1 MAPKKSEKKGRVKTS
16 KVLDVSRGSD
26 EKFKTGLS
34 SEEGENAVLSQP
46 EITSAPTKG
55 KHNEV
60 VKQEKKS
67 QESGEEALVNED
79 EQVQTTEEPSQQQ
92 NGTQLKQKEPQ
103 KNDKEKVQETP
114 KESSLSPL
122 QCSEDTNEVAQRSDV
137 GKPADD
143 EGEKRKSETRQMDED
158 PVENIEVEQETSKDS
173 TLVHQST
180 EVISPPDQEREA
192 DKQENVQ
199 SERII
204 PSTLENIEV
213 EQETS
218 KDSTLVH
225 QSTEVI
231 SPPDQE
237 READKQENVQSEP
250 ISPSTLMMHHLVA
263 VLLLIFMVILL
274 FPPEPAKKA
283 DPDLRLELATSLK
296 DKVIELKS
304 LFSNQT
310 DSFWKAFRITSF
322 MQLKNP
328 NPRQP
333 LVFSVLVPPSAR
345 DVVDCFVK
353 KLAEL
358 INPNKTDFIMIDGLK
373 EMNKPGEMVMKKIN
387 VLLTKK
393 FEAGHKVAL
402 VNHLELFPPPSHM
415 MFFPFCD
422 DQNAPYKKVAI
433 IFTVYLPKEPAFS
446 LSSNKEA
453 ETALHQYLLN
463 EVWAN
468 VAEPGTTASLIVRV
482 GPVVLFM
489 NGESSDSVKN
499 ACR

>member
-1 MAPKKSEKKGRVKTS
+1 MAPKKSVKKGGVKTS
-16 KVLDVSRGSD
+16 KVVDVSRGSD
-26 EKFKTGLS
+26 EKFKIGLS
-34 SEEGENAVLSQP
+34 SKEGENAVLSQP

-55 KHNEV
+55 KRNEV
-60 VKQEKKS
+60 VKQEKES
-67 QESGEEALVNED
+67 QESGEEALENEG

-114 KESSLSPL
+114 KESPPSPL
-122 QCSEDTNEVAQRSDV
+122 QCSEDTNEVV

-143 EGEKRKSETRQMDED
+143 EGEKRKSETRQMDEGS
-158 PVENIEVEQETSKDS
+158 VENIEVEQETSKNP

-199 SERII
+199 SEPIS

-304 LFSNQT
+304 LFRNQT

-373 EMNKPGEMVMKKIN
+373 EMNNPGEMVKKKID

-415 MFFPFCD
+415 TFHSFCD

-453 ETALHQYLLN
+453 DAALEQYLVY

-468 VAEPGTTASLIVRV
+468 VAEVGTTASLTVRV